1 LSDAQHGMSEAGDN
15 GGSGGDRRGVHARLS
30 EEAEVRWAPRAA
42 SRSARWAGWVLCAAL
57 AVAVVVAA
65 VRVGLW

>member
-1 LSDAQHGMSEAGDN
+1 MTEAGDD
-15 GGSGGDRRGVHARLS
+15 GGSGGDGRGVHARLA
-30 EEAEVRWAPRAA
+30 EEAEVRWAPRTA
-42 SRSARWAGWVLCAAL
+42 SRSARWAGRALCVAL

>member
-1 LSDAQHGMSEAGDN
+1 LSGDQHGMTEAGDN
-15 GGSGGDRRGVHARLS
+15 GGSEGDGRGVHARLA

-42 SRSARWAGWVLCAAL
+42 SRSARWAGWVLCVAL

>member
-15 GGSGGDRRGVHARLS
+15 GGSGGDGRGVHARLA
-30 EEAEVRWAPRAA
+30 EEAELRWARRTP
-42 SRSARWAGWVLCAAL
+42 SRSARWAGWALCVAL